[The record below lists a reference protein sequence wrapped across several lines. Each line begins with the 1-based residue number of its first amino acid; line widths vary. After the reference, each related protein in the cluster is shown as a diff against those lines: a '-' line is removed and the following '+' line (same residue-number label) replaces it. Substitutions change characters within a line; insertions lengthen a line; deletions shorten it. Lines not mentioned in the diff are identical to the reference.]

1 MTFDKVSRRTH
12 LYLGMFLLPWFLMYG
27 VSSIVFSHHDF
38 FDKHYHDGVPEWTPL
53 FQHKYHKDIPAGADK
68 RSVGGQILRDNG
80 VVWNGSWGAYSP
92 NDREFIVY
100 MYNFWSSQRLTY
112 FTKEDRVLAEKQ
124 RFRWD
129 HFLTGMHARGGFGQ
143 EHLLSDA
150 WAVTVDFVMI
160 AILTWITSGLI
171 MFWGVR
177 RSRMWGLLAVGGG
190 VISMLAFLLAL

>member
-1 MTFDKVSRRTH
+1 VTFDKINRRTH

-27 VSSIVFSHHDF
+27 VSSIVYSHHDIF
-38 FDKHYHDGVPEWTPL
+38 NKSYQEGVVDWSPL
-53 FQHKYHKDIPAGADK
+53 FERKYHKDIPAGADK
-68 RSVGGQILRDNG
+68 RAVGSQILRDNG
-80 VVWNGSWGAYSP
+80 VVWDDSWGAYSP

-100 MYNFWSSQRLTY
+100 MFNFWSSQRLTY
-112 FTKEDRVLAEKQ
+112 FTKEDRILAEKK

-143 EHLLSDA
+143 EPLLTDA
-150 WAVTVDFVMI
+150 WAITVDLVMM
-160 AILTWITSGLI
+160 AILTWIASGLI

-190 VISMLAFLLAL
+190 VISMLVFLLAM